1 MKEYIV
7 VAKNEA
13 SIDSLHQDLT
23 QDTTFDSTINH
34 SVIPNREVAV
44 ANPRLANPR
53 ITHYFLTDAEA
64 EKLTKDSRVEA
75 IHVPVPSDAKKPHA
89 TSVLNAVQTPK
100 AYNNIAGNF
109 NRNGT
114 SDQYNVNWGLRRTS
128 LTSSESRTGGTYSYD
143 VDGAGVDVVVMD
155 DGIQADHPEFL
166 DATGTSRVQKIDWY
180 AATGVPGTM
189 PPRHYNVAGFAE
201 GEHGTHVATTVAG
214 KTFGYAKN
222 ARVYL
227 IRIFGDTDQTIPDT
241 DMFDLVRVW
250 HMRKPIDRVTG
261 ARRPTILNMSW
272 GYAWRYDDNSFQN
285 RITSISYRNTLQSY
299 SPTVDRK
306 SQYGQVNDYHGFIV
320 PSTNAEAQDC
330 ENAGVVLVHS
340 AGNSSHKI
348 DVSTG
353 PDYNNYYTIN
363 RPWAGGFVPTGSPI
377 YYHRGCLQ
385 TTYMNTVSAISD
397 VSVLSGTNLKDR
409 VDYYSE
415 RGPGVTVCAPGTNIT
430 AGTSKSSSFPVNQY
444 VWATR
449 NTKDTSHKV
458 CKISGTSMA
467 APQVTGALALFL
479 SRNPTATPAQA
490 HNWLI
495 NKSTKEQ
502 ILSST
507 ATDDWT
513 NQYALLG
520 GANNYLY
527 NPYRAGY
534 RDPNS
539 R

>member
-13 SIDSLHQDLT
+13 GIDSLHQDLT
-23 QDTTFDSTINH
+23 QDTTFAASINH
-34 SVIPNREVAV
+34 TVIPDRVVDV

-53 ITHYFLTDAEA
+53 ITHYYLTDTEA
-64 EKLTKDSRVEA
+64 DQLSQDPRIEA
-75 IHVPVPSDAKKPHA
+75 VHVPVPAAAKKPH
-89 TSVLNAVQTPK
+89 VVQDPV
-100 AYNNIAGNF
+100 AYNKIAGNF
-109 NRNGT
+109 NRNSV

-128 LTSSESRTGGTYSYD
+128 LQTSEPRTGKSYTYD
-143 VDGAGVDVVVMD
+143 VNGAGVDVVVMD

-180 AATGVPGTM
+180 AVTGIPGTM
-189 PPRHYNVAGFAE
+189 PSKHYDVSGIAE
-201 GEHGTHVATTVAG
+201 GEHGTHVATTIAG

-222 ARVYL
+222 ARVYS
-227 IRIFGDTDQTIPDT
+227 IRIFGNNNQVIPDT

-250 HMRKPIDRVTG
+250 HMKKPIDRVTG

-272 GYAWRYDDNSFQN
+272 GYVWRYDDYGSQN
-285 RITSISYRNTLQSY
+285 RITSINYRNSLNTYAPVVGRQQ
-299 SPTVDRK
+299 K
-306 SQYGQVNDYHGFIV
+306 YGQVGDFHGFNV

-340 AGNSSHKI
+340 AGNFSHKI
-348 DVSTG
+348 DVAGG

-363 RPWAGGFVPTGSPI
+363 RPWAGGFLPTGSPV
-377 YYHRGCLQ
+377 YYHRGSLQ
-385 TTYMNTVSAISD
+385 TTYLNTVSAVSD
-397 VSVLSGTNLKDR
+397 VSVLSGNALKDR
-409 VDYYSE
+409 VDSYSE

-430 AGTSKSSSFPVNQY
+430 AGTSKRSSFPSNQY
-444 VWATR
+444 VWGTR

-467 APQVTGALALFL
+467 APQVTGVLALFL

-490 HNWLI
+490 QAWL
-495 NKSTKEQ
+495 NNLSVRGQLLTST
-502 ILSST
+502 S
-507 ATDDWT
+507 TDDWN

-520 GANNYLY
+520 GPNKYLF

-534 RDPNS
+534 RDP
-539 R
+539 RLG